1 VPYRAELLEWFLPTR
16 LAVPTRQDAERMLEW
31 SLLRWRI
38 EDCHRVLKSGC
49 EVE

>member
-1 VPYRAELLEWFLPTR
+1 VPYRAELVEWF
-16 LAVPTRQDAERMLEW
+16 
-31 SLLRWRI
+31 LLRWRI